1 LVKEKIFSSKKKNS
15 FKKRKKLA
23 LKKYFPFNFLEN
35 TFQKLKKKLFLFIL
49 FEIIYYL
56 FFIIMYFI

>member
-23 LKKYFPFNFLEN
+23 LKKYFPFIFLEN